1 SLVPPSPRSTPFP
14 YTTLFRSDERHKR
27 VEQHKLEA
35 MLALC
40 EETRCRRQAL
50 LAYFDEDLPQ
60 PCGHCDNCI
69 DTIETWDGT
78 DAARQALSAIHRTGQ
93 RYGVGYL
100 SDVLQGRENDRV

>member
-78 DAARQALSAIHRTGQ
+78 DAARQAL
-93 RYGVGYL
+93 
-100 SDVLQGRENDRV
+100 DRKSTRLNSSHVSISYAVF